1 MHLAWFLR
9 PLFLDTKKVF
19 WKHVQYDNS
28 FLLEQI
34 WPLTSQMTLTH
45 CRHQPDQIS
54 SLNIAVVKKV
64 WWKRH
69 NKNNVF
75 QSLILMIQKVWLKNI
90 PRMNCGPSS
99 QLSLYTCIIIPLI
112 CFQYCIVA
120 CIQNWGKL
128 LREHNKY

>member
-1 MHLAWFLR
+1 MIFKALVSWHQESVLKTCTIWQQFLIGA
-9 PLFLDTKKVF
+9 
-19 WKHVQYDNS
+19 N
-28 FLLEQI
+28 
-34 WPLTSQMTLTH
+34 LTFDLSMTLTH

-54 SLNIAVVKKV
+54 SLNIAMVKNV